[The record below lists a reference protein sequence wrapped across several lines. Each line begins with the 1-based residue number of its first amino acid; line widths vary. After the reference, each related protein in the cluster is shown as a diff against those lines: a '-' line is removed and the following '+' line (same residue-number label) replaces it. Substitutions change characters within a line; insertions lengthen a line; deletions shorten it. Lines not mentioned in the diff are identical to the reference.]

1 MSTTPTSPAGGNRR
15 RPSGPHRRI
24 GLWTVVTVTTV
35 VVVVLGTFIV
45 LQVLGVFA
53 SHRSNTRE
61 DAVQQT
67 ATSSTIAHR
76 TPSSK
81 PPGNSGVPGINP
93 PTKQQAT
100 ALISQYYDAID
111 AQNYKAAYD
120 LWGNAFRSSTSYDTF
135 AKGFTDTQKDVV
147 QYGSPSSLSDGTV
160 KVPVTISAT
169 VSMGMNSY
177 QGYYI
182 LGVESGTTKILDA
195 NIELTAST
203 NNRVKQAVAV
213 VNQYFAYIN
222 AKNYQAAYNLW
233 GTAYHNNTPY
243 QQFAAGFA
251 NTQSVSIAIPFGD
264 VSVLKEGSVQ
274 VPLIVTS
281 LDKANAGMVKHIFLG
296 YYIVGTE
303 GTTWQLFSANVH
315 QVN

>member
-1 MSTTPTSPAGGNRR
+1 M
-15 RPSGPHRRI
+15 
-24 GLWTVVTVTTV
+24 
-35 VVVVLGTFIV
+35 

-53 SHRSNTRE
+53 SRTQNSNG
-61 DAVQQT
+61 DAAQQT
-67 ATSSTIAHR
+67 ATSAAIARR

-81 PPGNSGVPGINP
+81 PPGNSGISGINP

-100 ALISQYYDAID
+100 TLISQYYGAIN
-111 AQNYKAAYD
+111 ARNYKAAYD
-120 LWGNAFRSSTSYDTF
+120 LWGNAFRGSTSYDIF
-135 AKGFTDTQKDVV
+135 AQGFTDTQKDAV
-147 QYGSPSSLSDGTV
+147 QYGSLSSLSDGTV

-169 VSMGMNSY
+169 VSTGVNSY

-182 LGVESGTTKILDA
+182 LGVESGMTKILDA

-203 NNRVKQAVAV
+203 NDRVNQAIAV
-213 VNQYFAYIN
+213 VNQYFADIN

-233 GTAYHNNTPY
+233 GTAYHNNTSY

-264 VSVLKEGSVQ
+264 ITVLKEGSVQ
-274 VPLIVTS
+274 VPLTITS
-281 LDKANAGMVKHIFLG
+281 LDKANGGTVKHTFLG

-315 QVN
+315 RVN